1 MVISRGEKNNMSKEI
16 KDMDFD
22 DLVKLG
28 IQYEL
33 DNIVSGRPLKSR
45 VWDLMNLA
53 AQWSHEK
60 QKK

>member
-1 MVISRGEKNNMSKEI
+1 MSKEI